1 MITVLMG
8 DAARLGL
15 RMVVRECDDLRPGE
29 VRTEENTIFVGRP
42 ETEEDLRAC
51 WWNSLAEAYPVLVE
65 NGFEKITVGL
75 PVFGKGQ
82 FPARESARLG
92 QLMIRKLHGRY
103 PETKDMD
110 LVIGADGPDTYKS
123 LKAVFR

>member
-1 MITVLMG
+1 MG
-8 DAARLGL
+8 DVDKLGL
-15 RMVVRECDDLRPGE
+15 RVVVKETASLAPGDVKREGDRIYAGQ
-29 VRTEENTIFVGRP
+29 P

-51 WWNSLAEAYPVLVE
+51 WWNSLAQAYPLLVE

-75 PVFGKGQ
+75 PVFGQLK

-92 QLMIRKLHGRY
+92 QLMIRRLFGRF
-103 PETKDMD
+103 PEAKDMD
-110 LVIGADGPDTYKS
+110 LVIVAESPVVYKA